1 MLNLVS
7 ILIGIVALI
16 GAVIAFIP
24 LLGWLYWLVIPI
36 AIVGLAFGVLS
47 SHNAGRNLNLL
58 VVIVGIIRLIIGHGI
73 F

>member
-7 ILIGIVALI
+7 ILIGIVTLI

-24 LLGWLYWLVIPI
+24 LLGWLNWLVIPV
-36 AIVGLAFGVLS
+36 AVVGLAIGAAS
-47 SHNAGRNLNLL
+47 TSNAGRNICI
-58 VVIVGIIRLIIGHGI
+58 VVVVVGILRLMIGHGI

>member
-16 GAVIAFIP
+16 GGVIAFIP

-36 AIVGLAFGVLS
+36 AVVGLAIGAAS
-47 SHNAGRNLNLL
+47 SHNAGRNLNLVV
-58 VVIVGIIRLIIGHGI
+58 VVIGIIRLIIGHGI

>member
-7 ILIGIVALI
+7 ILIGIVTLI

-24 LLGWLYWLVIPI
+24 LLGWLNWLVIPV
-36 AIVGLAFGVLS
+36 AVVGLAIGAAS
-47 SHNAGRNLNLL
+47 RSNAGRNLNL
-58 VVIVGIIRLIIGHGI
+58 VVVVVGVLRLAIGHGI

>member
-1 MLNLVS
+1 MFNLIS
-7 ILIGIVALI
+7 ILIGLAALV

-36 AIVGLAFGVLS
+36 AIIGAGIGALS
-47 SHNAGRNLNLL
+47 SHNGGRNLNF
-58 VVIVGIIRLIIGHGI
+58 VVIVVGAIRLIIGHGI

>member
-7 ILIGIVALI
+7 ILIGIVALL

-36 AIVGLAFGVLS
+36 AVVGLAIGAMS
-47 SHNAGRNLNLL
+47 SHNAGRNLNL
-58 VVIVGIIRLIIGHGI
+58 VVVVVGVIRLIIGHGI